1 MNHTTTHGAALG
13 TRPSDHVAE
22 ELQRYDEHLRDVNG
36 LAAGTRQDRIR
47 VAGRL
52 LRQKFK
58 GRAID
63 IAKLRPD
70 DVRLFLASQ
79 LEAHRTASSA
89 SCLAAGLR
97 SYFRYRTTCGDRVGG
112 LIAVISN
119 PVHWRLAS
127 LPRALKADEV
137 TRLLNS
143 FTSARRWPR
152 RGYAV
157 VRCALDLGL
166 RAGEIAHLMISDIDW
181 RSGTVTLR
189 GTKSLR
195 QDILPLPV
203 ETGQALADYLQHE
216 RPVTSNPFIFV
227 RHNGVHDQPITS
239 SAIQKVIKWAC
250 RRAGLMHFSAH
261 SLRHTLA
268 CRLVENGSSLKE
280 VADVLRHRSLN
291 ATLIYAKL
299 DTPKLSMVPLPWPVS
314 HSPLQRHRSLNT
326 SLIRAKRDTP
336 KLSMVALPWPRSQS

>member
-1 MNHTTTHGAALG
+1 MNHPIKHRAASG
-13 TRPSDHVAE
+13 TRQSSATTDHIAL
-22 ELQRYDEHLRDVNG
+22 ELNRYDEHLRDVRG

-47 VAGRL
+47 VAGWL

-70 DVRLFLASQ
+70 DIRQFLASQ
-79 LEAHRTASSA
+79 LDAHRTASNA
-89 SCLAAGLR
+89 SRLAAALR
-97 SYFRYRTTCGDRVGG
+97 SYLRYRTTCGDHVVE
-112 LIAVISN
+112 LTAVISN

-127 LPRALKADEV
+127 LPRALKANEV
-137 TRLLNS
+137 TRLLES
-143 FTSARRWPR
+143 FVAVRRSPK
-152 RGYAV
+152 RGYAI
-157 VRCALDLGL
+157 VRCALDMGL
-166 RAGEIAHLMISDIDW
+166 RSCEIAHLMISDIDW
-181 RSGTVTLR
+181 RSGTVMLR

-195 QDILPLPV
+195 QDILPLPM

-216 RPVTSNPFIFV
+216 RPHTSNPAVFV
-227 RHNGVHDQPITS
+227 RCLGRRDQLITS
-239 SAIQKVIKWAC
+239 TAIQKVIKRAC
-250 RRAGLMHFSAH
+250 LRIGLMNFSAH

-299 DTPKLSMVPLPWPVS
+299 DTPKL
-314 HSPLQRHRSLNT
+314 
-326 SLIRAKRDTP
+326 AA
-336 KLSMVALPWPRSQS
+336 VALPWPGCRL